1 MMRGIKDQVLDLR
14 WRELFRTWRSSLL
27 LLPFC
32 VYFGLSRGDY
42 TLLDAADLVIHEAG
56 HLFFSPFGAFLRM
69 AGGTLM
75 QLLVPFLIAW
85 SFFKND
91 YLPGTQ
97 TGLLW
102 FGQSLI
108 NVSVY
113 AGDARSQAL
122 PLFGP
127 PGALHDWHYLLG
139 QFGLLEYDTAIGL
152 CFYVMALLIFA
163 VLLILP
169 LRMW

>member
-1 MMRGIKDQVLDLR
+1 MKDVRAKVADSR
-14 WRELFRTWRSSLL
+14 WKEHLRTWRSSLI

-32 VYFGLSRGDY
+32 VYFALSRGDY

-56 HLFFSPFGAFLRM
+56 HLIFSPFGSFLRM

-75 QLLVPFLIAW
+75 QLLIPFVIAW
-85 SFFKND
+85 SFFRND

-97 TGLLW
+97 AGLLW

-113 AGDARSQAL
+113 AADARIQAL

-127 PGALHDWHYLLG
+127 PGALHDWHYLLSKV
-139 QFGLLEYDTAIGL
+139 GLLEYDTAIGL
-152 CFYVMALLIFA
+152 GFYILALLVFVA
-163 VLLILP
+163 LLLLP